1 MISLKEV
8 MEEHKRLCGEALE
21 IVETK
26 GADYNRSQQKN
37 GDTLFNMR
45 VCQLL
50 GVVDNVTQGILVRL
64 SDKFM
69 RLSSLCKDPLQ
80 NPEVKNESVEDTIKD
95 IINYLVYLNLFYT
108 EIRSFSRSPKT
119 NHILEKYKGLDY
131 KS

>member
-45 VCQLL
+45 HA
-50 GVVDNVTQGILVRL
+50 N
-64 SDKFM
+64 F
-69 RLSSLCKDPLQ
+69 
-80 NPEVKNESVEDTIKD
+80 
-95 IINYLVYLNLFYT
+95 
-108 EIRSFSRSPKT
+108 
-119 NHILEKYKGLDY
+119 
-131 KS
+131 